1 MPPPPRKHRLSPEE
15 RQALELLASDP
26 QGATEELLVLAHGL
40 DSDMIAGLVHS
51 GLAMARRAA
60 ERLRS
65 SASGS
70 RARSATPLLPKI
82 DGLTQCADALCNA
95 TPGTTFKTCTTSR
108 TALRAICRLTTR
120 CADGRGQCCEDN
132 GRRRARVGLNALG
145 PCTMVVEKAPEAIA
159 GQLQRASGDRCRQAD
174 VP

>member
-1 MPPPPRKHRLSPEE
+1 M
-15 RQALELLASDP
+15 
-26 QGATEELLVLAHGL
+26 LAHGF

-51 GLAMARRAA
+51 GLAMARRENMKA
-60 ERLRS
+60 
-65 SASGS
+65 GS
-70 RARSATPLLPKI
+70 RAIEVVRIRITGAGR
-82 DGLTQCADALCNA
+82 DADALCNA

-132 GRRRARVGLNALG
+132 GRRRARVGLNALC

-159 GQLQRASGDRCRQAD
+159 GQLQRVSGDRCRQAD